1 MGGLAVMK
9 FGTAEDRDNYLI
21 RFCVAELEAP
31 RED

>member
-1 MGGLAVMK
+1 MK